1 MKMLCVIYR
10 KFIKLS
16 LFEDKE
22 GSLLYHL
29 LVLFMTHLKVSLTLL
44 HILSVRAV
52 GRVINSEEIKVPC
65 LHSFVTT
72 FSWKNI
78 L

>member
-1 MKMLCVIYR
+1 MKILCVIYH

-22 GSLLYHL
+22 RSLLNHL
-29 LVLFMTHLKVSLTLL
+29 LVLLVTHLKVTLTLL

-52 GRVINSEEIKVPC
+52 GRVINSEEIKVPY
-65 LHSFVTT
+65 LHSFVAT